1 MIRILEDLQSYA
13 RMHGLSALA
22 VQLDQT
28 RLLALAEIAN
38 LPGNAPPG
46 EADDTG

>member
-13 RMHGLSALA
+13 RMHGLTALA
-22 VQLDQT
+22 EQLDQS

-38 LPGNAPPG
+38 LPGAG
-46 EADDTG
+46 ESRDADDRL